1 VSLTFDDGSIN
12 QFRKA
17 VPILTSWASRHV
29 LHHHGRGAR
38 LPVYG
43 TFTGRDPQAIVRE
56 TAHVPTGKDNL
67 FERAAAIGHLGLK
80 GALDYHRQAGEL
92 YEDGKLEEAYRT
104 IDEGYAKV
112 RAGALAPR
120 SEPGAEGG
128 RDRLTWDQLRELARR
143 GHEVASHTVTHP
155 RLAVLDEP
163 NLVYEL
169 EKSRQEI
176 LDQVGPKHT
185 FSVECPYG
193 TEDERA
199 VALALARYPAARN
212 RMPEPFL
219 QELNRGSQGEPGT
232 AGKEY
237 VQWQRGPLTRTPLP
251 LMKSWID
258 LIAAHDNVWL
268 VLVFHGVDGI
278 GWEPKTSGELREY
291 FEYIKSKQSRLW
303 VATFQD
309 ATKYMRERA
318 HALLEARR
326 RGSAIDVALRHDLDH
341 DLYDLPLTLRTQV
354 PAGWSAVQARQGTSV
369 QRVEIDRDRDR
380 AWATYQAVPN
390 AGTVTLAEAKP
401 KPRARTHAFKPARA
415 VIARSAPSAAVSSPS
430 RTRRTSHAFHSSGML
445 WRAADSRAASR

>member
-1 VSLTFDDGSIN
+1 VIRRAGFAFLAASLLGAAPDRIGETEIARWPHGKRAAVSLTFDDGSIN
-12 QFRKA
+12 QFRHA
-17 VPILTSWASRHV
+17 VPILDELGFPATFFIITGDVLGSRH
-29 LHHHGRGAR
+29 H
-38 LPVYG
+38 G

-56 TAHVPTGKDNL
+56 TTQVPTGKDNL
-67 FERAAAIGHLGLK
+67 FERAAAIGHLGLE
-80 GALDYHRQAGEL
+80 GALDYHRRAGEL
-92 YEDGKLEEAYRT
+92 YEDGKVEEAYRT

-112 RAGALAPR
+112 RAGAFAPR
-120 SEPGAEGG
+120 SEPGAEAG
-128 RDRLTWDQLRELARR
+128 RDRLTWDQLRALARR

-199 VALALARYPAARN
+199 VAHALARYPAARN

-219 QELNRGSQGEPGT
+219 EELNRGSQADP
-232 AGKEY
+232 AASRKAY
-237 VQWQRGPLTRTPLP
+237 VQWQRGPLTRTPMP

-258 LIAAHDNVWL
+258 LIAGRDNIWL

-291 FEYIKSKQSRLW
+291 FGYIKSKQRLLW

-309 ATKYMRERA
+309 VTKYMRETA
-318 HALLEARR
+318 HGAVEARR
-326 RGSAIDVALRHDLDH
+326 KGATIEVSLRHDLSQE
-341 DLYDLPLTLRTQV
+341 LYDLPLTLRTRV
-354 PAGWSAVQARQGTSV
+354 PPAWPAVQVRQGASV
-369 QRVEIDRDRDR
+369 RRVDVDRWLGE
-380 AWATYQAVPN
+380 AWATYEAAPN
-390 AGTVTLAEAKP
+390 AGTVTLAEAGP
-401 KPRARTHAFKPARA
+401 
-415 VIARSAPSAAVSSPS
+415 
-430 RTRRTSHAFHSSGML
+430 
-445 WRAADSRAASR
+445 